1 MFRQRLPVTVTG
13 SQQPSPPEPMTR
25 GSPCARESVPQTS
38 PCAQGTERG
47 AETGKPG
54 MQGEA
59 AREEES
65 GSRPP
70 AWGPPQ
76 RRRDAS
82 ARNRPDQGSEPA
94 SRAGSGTGSEQSGIR
109 FRGRRADP
117 EAVQRELPATENPGS
132 PEGSGSPGNQ
142 PPEAVHQSLPE
153 AAGQDRTG
161 RGQRVPPPG
170 RESGASAHAAVP
182 QWRMVESAFPILHAR
197 GKLLL
202 RPRTGD
208 RGQAPVS
215 VFSSP
220 KMPLLPPC
228 LNPLICF
235 YKRTY
240 LQESAPSGPGFP
252 CRLPEGRAFAP
263 ARTPRET
270 RAPDKSTLC
279 MRHGA
284 VPGRGNRAENR
295 TRTGILFPARRSC
308 RVALPARQTRANKD
322 AQGRART
329 DKRGKGRR
337 GDRSDRERGTRRT
350 PPARAASRKR
360 KALALPHPGACRTR
374 PSRPFLIWP
383 ADLVRTRPFQIR
395 PGPDAGPSPAA
406 GRQAPGKP
414 FQAGSRRPVSGNTF
428 PATPS
433 GERAAPETPG
443 LRPFPSVGRRRS

>member
-13 SQQPSPPEPMTR
+13 SQQPSPPEPMTC
-25 GSPCARESVPQTS
+25 GNPCAGESVPQTS
-38 PCAQGTERG
+38 PCAQETERG
-47 AETGKPG
+47 AETGRPG

-279 MRHGA
+279 MRHGGCA
-284 VPGRGNRAENR
+284 GPGKQSGEQDADWNPFPCAAFLPRCLARQTNKGEQRR
-295 TRTGILFPARRSC
+295 TRTSKDRQTGERATGRPERPGAGNTANPACPRSFTQAQGIGPSPPGSMPNP
-308 RVALPARQTRANKD
+308 ALPALPD
-322 AQGRART
+322 
-329 DKRGKGRR
+329 
-337 GDRSDRERGTRRT
+337 
-350 PPARAASRKR
+350 
-360 KALALPHPGACRTR
+360 LAC
-374 PSRPFLIWP
+374 
-383 ADLVRTRPFQIR
+383 
-395 PGPDAGPSPAA
+395 
-406 GRQAPGKP
+406 
-414 FQAGSRRPVSGNTF
+414 
-428 PATPS
+428 
-433 GERAAPETPG
+433 
-443 LRPFPSVGRRRS
+443 